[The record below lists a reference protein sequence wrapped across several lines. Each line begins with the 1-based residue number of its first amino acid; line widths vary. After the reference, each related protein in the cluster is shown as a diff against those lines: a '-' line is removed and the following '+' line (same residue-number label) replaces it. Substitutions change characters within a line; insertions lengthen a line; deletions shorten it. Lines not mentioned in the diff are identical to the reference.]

1 MNMDSKA
8 AFPMPNTSSSRWRKD
23 HATQNKFG
31 DSNNNQANF
40 ALISGPKDQEA
51 AEDEEGLPECF
62 PYGATMPKCKKS
74 HRNASRMYGATMPKC
89 KMRNVGIESSV
100 TILAMSSKRLISE
113 DIIKSNILAGWGSL
127 GSIVLLMPSLI
138 AIIAFTAELILLLV
152 PH

>member
-8 AFPMPNTSSSRWRKD
+8 ALPMPNISSSRWRKD

-31 DSNNNQANF
+31 DSNMVQANF

-51 AEDEEGLPECF
+51 AEDEEGLECF
-62 PYGATMPKCKKS
+62 PYGATMPKCKK
-74 HRNASRMYGATMPKC
+74 
-89 KMRNVGIESSV
+89 RNVGIESSV

-127 GSIVLLMPSLI
+127 GSLVLLMPSLI
-138 AIIAFTAELILLLV
+138 AIIAFTAELVLLLV
-152 PH
+152 PLWAVSSGVWIELDCWIEILR

>member
-1 MNMDSKA
+1 MNMDSSA
-8 AFPMPNTSSSRWRKD
+8 AFAMPNISSSRWRKD

-51 AEDEEGLPECF
+51 AEDEEGLECF
-62 PYGATMPKCKKS
+62 PYGATMPKCKK
-74 HRNASRMYGATMPKC
+74 
-89 KMRNVGIESSV
+89 RNVGIESSV

-113 DIIKSNILAGWGSL
+113 DIKSNILAGWGSL
-127 GSIVLLMPSLI
+127 GALVLLMPSLI

-152 PH
+152 PLWAVFFRRLD

>member
-8 AFPMPNTSSSRWRKD
+8 ALPMPNISSSRWRKD

-31 DSNNNQANF
+31 DSNMVQANF

-62 PYGATMPKCKKS
+62 PYGATMPKCKK
-74 HRNASRMYGATMPKC
+74 
-89 KMRNVGIESSV
+89 RNVGIESSV

-127 GSIVLLMPSLI
+127 GALVLLMPSLI

-152 PH
+152 PRWCLPQGFGLCSFRRLD

>member
-62 PYGATMPKCKKS
+62 PYVWCHDAEVQNEKRGDREQCD
-74 HRNASRMYGATMPKC
+74 HLGNVIQAS
-89 KMRNVGIESSV
+89 
-100 TILAMSSKRLISE
+100 
-113 DIIKSNILAGWGSL
+113 DL
-127 GSIVLLMPSLI
+127 GR
-138 AIIAFTAELILLLV
+138 
-152 PH
+152 HY